1 MSADSIQI
9 LDIEG
14 KITCEASNLAVC
26 SLSLNRRAPLS
37 TCNSSTTAIATLL
50 GERSSTIR
58 LVGSRFCGAIICS
71 DGKDSCLHSKVWICL
86 FMCCITRAVHF
97 DLVLNMM
104 SQSFIQCL
112 KRFVTKHGL
121 PHQMVGVR
129 QWQNVQGSCQISE
142 ENCRTSRG
150 MAALGQIESTV
161 KLVNN

>member
-1 MSADSIQI
+1 MSADLIQI

-14 KITCEASNLAVC
+14 KITCEASNSAVC
-26 SLSLNRRAPLS
+26 SLSPNRTYLIPLS
-37 TCNSSTTAIATLL
+37 NSSTTAIATLL
-50 GERSSTIR
+50 GERSSTIC

-86 FMCCITRAVHF
+86 FTCCIMRAVHL

-112 KRFVTKHGL
+112 KRFVNKHGL
-121 PHQMVGVR
+121 PHQMAGVK